1 MLPSLNVRKTKQLCL
16 KLLFLTNTV
25 TEKAEKSML
34 KLKGLGT
41 SGDAYSLEWS
51 KLECYTKRCKECQ
64 IKSKYFCSC
73 KGRDRVF

>member
-1 MLPSLNVRKTKQLCL
+1 MT
-16 KLLFLTNTV
+16 LFLLTLCHRTGK
-25 TEKAEKSML
+25 KAEKSVP

-51 KLECYTKRCKECQ
+51 KLECYTNRCIECQ

-73 KGRDRVF
+73 KGGDRVF